1 MLDFIPHLPRFHF
14 ASSSN
19 LLVNMQHQDYWPAS
33 TSSPSNNDANVS
45 PTFMSWLLGNYSRTN
60 TTTQGQH
67 NRYSA
72 LPSSSSSMSSSNSTA
87 NSSATTPP
95 PPARRVPSRTL
106 PRRLLV
112 NRIQDE
118 LHRKQSQ
125 ILNLNQDP
133 HHPQF
138 QIRFCS
144 NEISTC
150 KYNAFSFLPRFL
162 LEQFRRYSNVFFLVI
177 ALLQQIPDKRRRMD
191 STVNNYKVEIL
202 RNGEWQTNKW
212 RDLKVGEI
220 VKVYDGHSFPADL
233 VLISSSEHEGMAY
246 IETSNLDGETNLK
259 IRQALHTSSELTSL
273 EQLNG
278 MEAEIECEP
287 PSRLV
292 NEFTGTLKLGGEQLP
307 LTITQLLLRGSKLKN
322 TKWVHGVAVY
332 TGHDARLLMNSR
344 TAPLKRSNIDTL
356 TNRRIVVLFFT
367 LVLLAV
373 TSATGAEIYN
383 KYYLIGTDYLPR
395 TKGSVN
401 FAWNVLTF
409 FILYN
414 NLIPI
419 SLQVTLEVVRFF
431 QAFYINQDQYMY
443 DEATDTPAN
452 ARTSNLNEEL
462 GQIKFLMT
470 DKTGTLTCNVMKFKR
485 CTVGGPDAE
494 LIRDFLLMMASCH
507 TVVPEKDQDSG
518 ELNYQSSSPDE
529 GALVRGASQLGFV
542 FHTRRPKEI
551 FVKTDNGEIKLQLLN
566 VLEFSSD
573 RKRMSVVVKDE
584 KGRIRLFC
592 KGADNIII
600 DRLSPDQDQNDL
612 NALKD
617 HLDEYA
623 TKGYRTLC
631 FATATIDEQFY
642 QDWANEFRSA
652 SLALDSREKKL
663 ADAAEKIERNL
674 KLAGATAIEDKL
686 QDNVPLTIR
695 SLLAADIRIWMLTG
709 DKRETAINIAQSS
722 ALCTKKTKLMI
733 IDKRSYDEVL
743 EELQKFNDTA
753 HQYIQQNKEFA
764 LVINGAALH
773 HAIVGEARRLFTEL
787 AMICHSVICCRMT
800 PMQKAEIVEVVKEI
814 TGLVVASVGDGA
826 NDVAMIQAANVGIG
840 ITGEEGLQAAS
851 ASDYS
856 IGQFQFL
863 RRLLLVHGTWNYDR
877 SVKVILYSFYKN
889 ICLYIIELWF
899 AFFSA
904 FSGTT
909 IFERWT
915 IGTFNVLFTALPP
928 IVLGL
933 FDRPISD
940 TMMLKHPS
948 FYQTFQKLAF
958 SNVKF
963 SLWIAMSLWHSLV
976 LFFLSYGY
984 MKQEVVWDNG
994 RSGGWLM
1001 FGNACYTFVVA
1012 TVSLKALLEC
1022 DTWTWTIYVSVFGSI
1037 LLWFVFLFIYSWV
1050 WPHLGSIG
1058 ADMSGMAWIM
1068 TQSPSFWAACLFIPL
1083 STLLLDFVVKGV
1095 CTNLYPTPRERLAL
1109 MEQGKRVPLKRGRSP
1124 NAVEEGLNMTNL

>member
-1 MLDFIPHLPRFHF
+1 
-14 ASSSN
+14 
-19 LLVNMQHQDYWPAS
+19 
-33 TSSPSNNDANVS
+33 
-45 PTFMSWLLGNYSRTN
+45 MSWLLGNYSRTN

-87 NSSATTPP
+87 NSSTTTPTP
-95 PPARRVPSRTL
+95 QARRVPSRTL

-125 ILNLNQDP
+125 LLNLNQDP

-150 KYNAFSFLPRFL
+150 KYNALSFLPRFL
-162 LEQFRRYSNVFFLVI
+162 LEQFRRYSNVFFLVV
-177 ALLQQIPDKRRRMD
+177 ALLQQIPDVSPTGRYTTAFPFLIILSISAIKEIFEDLKRRRMD
-191 STVNNYKVEIL
+191 STVNNYKIEIL
-202 RNGEWQTNKW
+202 RNGQWQTNKW

-220 VKVYDGHSFPADL
+220 VKVLDGHSFPADL
-233 VLISSSEHEGMAY
+233 VLISSSENEGMAY
-246 IETSNLDGETNLK
+246 IETSNLDGETSLK
-259 IRQALHTSSELTSL
+259 IRQALPISSELTSPD
-273 EQLNG
+273 QLNG

-292 NEFTGTLKLGGEQLP
+292 NEFSGTFKLGQEQLP

-332 TGHDARLLMNSR
+332 TGHDSRLLMNSR

-367 LVLLAV
+367 LILLAV

-383 KYYLIGTDYLPR
+383 KYYLIGTDYLPHSV
-395 TKGSVN
+395 GSVN

-485 CTVGGPDAE
+485 CTVGGVSYGDDERDEFEDKNMLEKMRSNQPDAE

-507 TVVPEKDQDSG
+507 TVVPEKDQDTG

-551 FVKTDNGEIKLQLLN
+551 FVKTDNGEVKLQLLN

-592 KGADNIII
+592 KGAD
-600 DRLSPDQDQNDL
+600 QNDL
-612 NALKD
+612 NNLKE

-623 TKGYRTLC
+623 CKGYRTLC

-642 QDWANEFRSA
+642 QDWASDFRSA
-652 SLALDSREKKL
+652 SLALDGRDQKL

-674 KLAGATAIEDKL
+674 KLVGATAIEDKL

-743 EELQKFNDTA
+743 EELQKFNDIA

-764 LVINGAALH
+764 LVINGGALH

-814 TGLVVASVGDGA
+814 TGLVVAAVGDGA

-958 SNVKF
+958 SNTKF

-976 LFFLSYGY
+976 LFFLTYGY

-1022 DTWTWTIYVSVFGSI
+1022 DTWTWTIYASVFGSMVV
-1037 LLWFVFLFIYSWV
+1037 WFIFLFVYSWL
-1050 WPHLGSIG
+1050 WPHLGNFG
-1058 ADMSGMAWIM
+1058 ADMSGMATMM
-1068 TQSPSFWAACLFIPL
+1068 TRSPSFWAACLFIPI

-1095 CTNLYPTPRERLAL
+1095 CTNVFPTPRERLAL

-1124 NAVEEGLNMTNL
+1124 NAVQEGLNMTNL